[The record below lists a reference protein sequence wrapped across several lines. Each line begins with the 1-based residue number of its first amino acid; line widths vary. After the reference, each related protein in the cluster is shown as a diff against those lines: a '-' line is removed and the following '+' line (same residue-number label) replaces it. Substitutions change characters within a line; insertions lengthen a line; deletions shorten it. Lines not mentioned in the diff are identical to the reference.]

1 MRGKRQEN
9 VGRKKKGKKMGAER
23 NEETGRERGE
33 RVSSWESWAFL
44 DGVLGVLDGVAIDQK
59 YN

>member
-1 MRGKRQEN
+1 
-9 VGRKKKGKKMGAER
+9 MGAER
-23 NEETGRERGE
+23 NEGEETGRERGE
-33 RVSSWESWAFL
+33 RVSSWESRAFL